1 MRTKNTTSDA
11 LRDALMHS
19 ESEVPVSRMGRL
31 WRFGRSAAGMAGAVL
46 GGKNAEPTERELKA
60 MARLVSRV
68 GELKGVAMKIGQIFS
83 YIDPTMPEE
92 LRSMLAVLQTS
103 SQASPW
109 SSIEAT
115 LREAFGPRAG
125 ELLARLD
132 REPVAVASI
141 AQVHRAE
148 LGLPVAVKIRH
159 PGIVDA
165 LRHDFATARSGAAL
179 GSLLVPGA
187 AGTVASNVEEASTA
201 MLEECDLALEAERQA
216 TFGRLFAGDDIIAV
230 PRVIREWCAP
240 SVLTSEWL
248 SGRSLDA
255 WLADSPTQAERN
267 RLGIALFRFYI
278 GTLYRHGLFH
288 ADPHP
293 GNYAVL
299 DDDRLVI
306 YDFGCVRSFD
316 APSVAAFA
324 ALVEATRRDEREGI
338 RSALAALGATP
349 PKEVS
354 HLRTLLRGFFAPLLV
369 PGPHRIE
376 PGAGYE
382 ARVLF
387 RDKRALMQLSLP
399 GKLLF
404 LFRLRFGL
412 YAILSRIGAVADWA
426 ELESGWANER
436 KCLRERPSVG
446 NTYAF

>member
-1 MRTKNTTSDA
+1 MVKNPSTE
-11 LRDALMHS
+11 LRDALLQS
-19 ESEVPVSRMGRL
+19 ERELPASRFGRL

-46 GGKNAEPTERELKA
+46 GGKKAEPTERELEA
-60 MARLVSRV
+60 MARLVSRL

-92 LRSMLAVLQTS
+92 MRAMLAVLQTS

-109 SSIEAT
+109 PAIETT
-115 LREAFGPRAG
+115 LREAFGPRTD

-132 REPVAVASI
+132 RAPIAVASI

-148 LGLPVAVKIRH
+148 LTGPVAVKIRH

-165 LRHDFATARSGAAL
+165 LRHDFATARSGAAF

-201 MLEECDLALEAERQA
+201 VLEECDLALEAERQA
-216 TFGRLFAGDDIIAV
+216 TFGRVFARDEVIVV

-248 SGRSLDA
+248 AGRSLDA
-255 WLADSPTQAERN
+255 WLADAPTQAERN
-267 RLGIALFRFYI
+267 RLGTALFRFYI

-299 DDDRLVI
+299 DDGRLVI

-316 APSVAAFA
+316 PPSVVAFA
-324 ALVEATRRDEREGI
+324 ALVQATRRDDLDAI

-349 PKEVS
+349 PKDVS

-382 ARVLF
+382 ARLLF

-412 YAILSRIGAVADWA
+412 YAILSRIGAIADWA
-426 ELESGWANER
+426 ELESAWAYNQHCGAR
-436 KCLRERPSVG
+436 AVG
-446 NTYAF
+446 VWAS